1 MGSCLRRSRGQT
13 SATENGHKLMSRSAY
28 NGLFGVRLVQP
39 NNLRVEAEDKRLV
52 QPVVEGRFEDDLL

>member
-1 MGSCLRRSRGQT
+1 
-13 SATENGHKLMSRSAY
+13 MSRSAY